1 MIHGQVGQEGLDF
14 RNAHVLGMSFAV
26 IENVAFDP
34 ADVGFFRADGVV
46 LAADRVADTST
57 SSVQA

>member
-1 MIHGQVGQEGLDF
+1 MGCSEGKATAAMS
-14 RNAHVLGMSFAV
+14 RRWSVGMSFAV

-34 ADVGFFRADGVV
+34 ADVRFFRADGVV